1 MFKRFDY
8 RILLG
13 ILFILA
19 GGLLLAERI
28 GYLSRASDIFWG
40 IVFLLGGVAFV
51 SIFVG
56 GQWWA
61 IIPGLALAG
70 VAGSILLPTPW
81 DGIIMLA
88 ATALSFWLI
97 YLTRRDFWWAIVPAG
112 VLTTLAVIDY
122 LPDNNDNQHAFV
134 LFLGLALTFLL
145 LALLRHR
152 WAFWPS
158 LALAL
163 LALFFGIPALVPYIR
178 FMDYLWPLALLL
190 AGFYLVFVYFR
201 KR

>member
-19 GGLLLAERI
+19 GGLLLAERM

-70 VAGSILLPTPW
+70 VAGSILLPTPG

-88 ATALSFWLI
+88 ANALSFWLI

-122 LPDNNDNQHAFV
+122 LPGNNDNQHAFV